1 MGFLLFYFSPDATCV
16 WAADNAG
23 SSAIWNSETVG
34 VFGSGGMADYLEA
47 TDYAIGSLVAGHR
60 HTLGLEEI
68 ALKNNDR
75 CEISFVEAASVKQDG
90 KK

>member
-23 SSAIWNSETVG
+23 SSAIWNSETAG
-34 VFGSGGMADYLEA
+34 VFGSGGMADYLDA
-47 TDYAIGSLVAGHR
+47 TDYAIGYLDVGHG